1 MKLEL
6 VFNVVQVCSSRVTDI
21 DCEKMSTRVDE
32 NRRPE
37 EIVDLRE
44 DSLDYPVQCEDTGD
58 SDVIAPAAQRN
69 VTYSSD
75 FIDLR
80 RDVFPVQCTEASH
93 LPLSPTCV
101 AELTVRL
108 DILLRKFHPPVHGRA
123 QTSLTIRTSDLTAAL
138 HPSDVRRLS

>member
-44 DSLDYPVQCEDTGD
+44 DSLHYPVQCEDTGD

-69 VTYSSD
+69 VT
-75 FIDLR
+75 
-80 RDVFPVQCTEASH
+80 
-93 LPLSPTCV
+93 
-101 AELTVRL
+101 
-108 DILLRKFHPPVHGRA
+108 
-123 QTSLTIRTSDLTAAL
+123 
-138 HPSDVRRLS
+138 